1 MVSVPVKKVA
11 AIHDISGFGRA
22 ALSSIIPIISSM
34 GIQVCSVPTAIL
46 STHTGGFDNY
56 TFIDLTDYMTDYLAH
71 WHELN
76 LYFDCVYTGFLGS
89 IKQIDIISN
98 YINKFDKKPLV
109 VIDPVMADDG
119 KLYSTMDQKMVEAM
133 RNFVGLANII
143 TPNFTEAEFL
153 LNRKKTTSVLSDEEL
168 KDWLIELSDL
178 GPEIVIMT
186 SVPHDK
192 KEKKTHVVA
201 YDKKDNRFWK
211 VECVYIP
218 TQYPGTGDAF
228 TSVLVGSLLQGDS
241 LPMALDRSV
250 QFVTAAIR
258 ASYGYDYPNRNG
270 VLIEKV
276 LDTLKMPVMVNSY
289 ELF

>member
-1 MVSVPVKKVA
+1 MFKVPVKRVA

-22 ALSSIIPIISSM
+22 ALSSIIPIISTM
-34 GIQVCSVPTAIL
+34 GIQVCSVPTAVL
-46 STHTGGFDNY
+46 STHTGDFSDY
-56 TFIDLTDYMTDYLAH
+56 TFIDLTDSMVGFLEH
-71 WHELN
+71 WTKLN
-76 LYFDCVYTGFLGS
+76 IEFECIYTGFLGS
-89 IKQIDIISN
+89 AKQIEIITD
-98 YINKFDKKPLV
+98 YIKKFEKKPLIV
-109 VIDPVMADDG
+109 VDPVMADDG
-119 KLYSTMDQKMVEAM
+119 ELYSTMDDIMVRKMKE
-133 RNFVGLANII
+133 FISLADVI
-143 TPNFTEAEFL
+143 TPNFTEAAFL
-153 LNRKKTTSVLSDEEL
+153 LDKEINDEILLESEL
-168 KDWLIELSDL
+168 KEWLVELSDL
-178 GPEIVIMT
+178 GPNIVIMT

-192 KEKKTHVVA
+192 REKKTHVVA

-250 QFVTAAIR
+250 QFVTTAIR
-258 ASYGYDYPNRNG
+258 ASYGYDYPNREG

-276 LDTLKMPVMVNSY
+276 LDTLKLPVLLNSY

>member
-1 MVSVPVKKVA
+1 
-11 AIHDISGFGRA
+11 
-22 ALSSIIPIISSM
+22 
-34 GIQVCSVPTAIL
+34 
-46 STHTGGFDNY
+46 
-56 TFIDLTDYMTDYLAH
+56 
-71 WHELN
+71 
-76 LYFDCVYTGFLGS
+76 
-89 IKQIDIISN
+89 
-98 YINKFDKKPLV
+98 
-109 VIDPVMADDG
+109 MADDG

-153 LNRKKTTSVLSDEEL
+153 LNRKKITSVLSDEEL